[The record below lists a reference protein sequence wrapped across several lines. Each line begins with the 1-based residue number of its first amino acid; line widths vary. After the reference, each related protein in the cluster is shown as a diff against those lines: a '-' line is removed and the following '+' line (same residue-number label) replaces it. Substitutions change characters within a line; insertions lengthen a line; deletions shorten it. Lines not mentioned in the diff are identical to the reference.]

1 VEELTCEKGIPYISL
16 SNGTIITYPAYKE
29 RAKKLFSEGKI
40 LRNEIGCFK
49 KEFTQCY
56 KNETLSATFIISSNI
71 FPLFEGRHFYI
82 RNLEVLGYSPSF
94 WKLNAQNIASTQRIY
109 IDFKNAKVVI
119 TPFKGLPVNIL
130 KGFIWLITL
139 LSVIIFLAI
148 WYIWGRDKEVIV
160 PTYVSEIPNPKREPW
175 QVFML
180 TELNDYKIPEIL
192 LYQLYNK
199 GALKIE
205 QPKDKKFIIS
215 LSKEL
220 SISSLSTAEKE
231 AFYLLKKRLEGGYK
245 KQLIKKEKDSYII
258 DFSGRNLQR
267 EKLAGLLTNL
277 IEGLKELP
285 SIKEFER
292 DIVIYKALGIA
303 GIFLGISLIALI
315 LTLLF
320 NSDYGTLETFLFL
333 LFLSFLIL
341 ISSIFKLLFLLL
353 YFILMQF
360 LVPKL
365 FLSKYIFLTQISP
378 ETYMIFVI
386 TLFSSLLW
394 AFLYLF
400 PPVQLLSRYKK
411 DFYREALMWLAFKN
425 TLKDYA
431 KLEQNFN
438 LNFLKK
444 VIPYALALGLLENL
458 KKYMPSSK
466 FLEEALDFIEKIEK
480 LKRTST
486 SVGTGGTGSGSAS
499 SGGGSGGGGGR

>member
-1 VEELTCEKGIPYISL
+1 MIIGDFVYAPNRSGNMDGFIRDKYHFLNKNKKTMVYVFSKGDAHKLCNSTMEMNFNNAGRGGEMSPDIELSFISE
-16 SNGTIITYPAYKE
+16 T
-29 RAKKLFSEGKI
+29 GKI
-40 LRNEIGCFK
+40 LRNEMGCFK

-267 EKLAGLLTNL
+267 EKLAGLITNL
-277 IEGLKELP
+277 IEG
-285 SIKEFER
+285 
-292 DIVIYKALGIA
+292 
-303 GIFLGISLIALI
+303 
-315 LTLLF
+315 
-320 NSDYGTLETFLFL
+320 
-333 LFLSFLIL
+333 
-341 ISSIFKLLFLLL
+341 
-353 YFILMQF
+353 
-360 LVPKL
+360 
-365 FLSKYIFLTQISP
+365 
-378 ETYMIFVI
+378 
-386 TLFSSLLW
+386 
-394 AFLYLF
+394 
-400 PPVQLLSRYKK
+400 
-411 DFYREALMWLAFKN
+411 
-425 TLKDYA
+425 
-431 KLEQNFN
+431 
-438 LNFLKK
+438 
-444 VIPYALALGLLENL
+444 
-458 KKYMPSSK
+458 
-466 FLEEALDFIEKIEK
+466 
-480 LKRTST
+480 
-486 SVGTGGTGSGSAS
+486 
-499 SGGGSGGGGGR
+499 